1 MNEPSSLNLVEQVA
15 HRRRNLL
22 HTWLLVGGS
31 LILLGVCAFIFAGTA
46 GVLWAGILGAISLW
60 MSTNVSPKMILK
72 LYKARALQPDEFP
85 EIHHIMQALAARA
98 ELPAVPK
105 VYYVRSQMMNAFAVG
120 KPDDA
125 VIAMTDALLRG
136 LTLRELVGVL
146 AHEVS
151 HIRSEDLKVMAL
163 ADVVARMTSVMS
175 WIGLFAL
182 LAHLPTAFSQPH
194 TVPWIGI
201 GILLA
206 APTIGALLQLALSRA
221 REYDADLDAAG
232 LTGDPEGLATAL
244 LKLEKYQGRMWEKL
258 ALPGSREPQP
268 SVLRSHPKTKHRV
281 DRLMALK
288 PDASPWGHIEFD
300 GDQITPPHGPV
311 PLISRPRYRPLGL
324 WY

>member
-85 EIHHIMQALAARA
+85 EIHHIMQ
-98 ELPAVPK
+98 
-105 VYYVRSQMMNAFAVG
+105 
-120 KPDDA
+120 
-125 VIAMTDALLRG
+125 
-136 LTLRELVGVL
+136 
-146 AHEVS
+146 
-151 HIRSEDLKVMAL
+151 AL